1 MLPRHMSIPQRSAE
15 RVHSRDARPS
25 LVHRQHLPDMCI
37 RTEGRTDEG
46 VPRGAR
52 GAGDNQPV
60 LWQTGCSV
68 SSLPTPWFAASQKSP
83 SQLLTFRNT
92 WTYWSECSLC
102 VIWVFF
108 MCALSDLWLFF
119 VCALLKWYLSFLCV
133 FSECSLCVLC
143 VFVEFLC
150 VCSVCSLSFYVCALC
165 VFWLFFVCALSDLWV
180 FCVCALCVSVLC
192 VFSDCAQIT
201 PLGKLVV
208 GKMGPWRFCKLLVQG
223 CQKLFSQVFNA

>member
-37 RTEGRTDEG
+37 RTEGRTNEG
-46 VPRGAR
+46 VLRGAR

-92 WTYWSECSLC
+92 
-102 VIWVFF
+102 
-108 MCALSDLWLFF
+108 
-119 VCALLKWYLSFLCV
+119 
-133 FSECSLCVLC
+133 
-143 VFVEFLC
+143 
-150 VCSVCSLSFYVCALC
+150 
-165 VFWLFFVCALSDLWV
+165 
-180 FCVCALCVSVLC
+180 
-192 VFSDCAQIT
+192 
-201 PLGKLVV
+201 
-208 GKMGPWRFCKLLVQG
+208 
-223 CQKLFSQVFNA
+223 